1 MTIRTDIRAA
11 LAARVKAAVPE
22 LLDAIPGRPVAVSAE
37 DLPLAFC
44 YFRHSAPDFAI
55 FSA

>member
-22 LLDAIPGRPVAVSAE
+22 LLDAIPGASITLGGGV
-37 DLPLAFC
+37 
-44 YFRHSAPDFAI
+44 
-55 FSA
+55 